1 MLAGDALR
9 AIYTTVFF
17 MNDIL
22 VEQIKLLP
30 LPEDT
35 EKNNRTWL
43 TPLKLN
49 PESVSHPAFTVLVDQ
64 FMADSQGNR
73 KEPHL
78 STLRRHWELIFLNLS
93 QAVFQRRWLKVA
105 VNSRTQAKMP
115 VYAANNWSARPMAHV
130 IDYLKEQK
138 LIHHRQGKAFSKA
151 PLVTR
156 IFPTDALAPQLYQF
170 FLDTEQPIHPP
181 YTVISD
187 PNDVWLDAS
196 GGSTEA
202 NEEEVAELTKIN
214 EFLKGHRWAC
224 KGPVKLLYKG
234 DPFNEG
240 RLYTSFQ
247 NLPDRVARVRI
258 NTLIDGEP
266 IAEIDFNANHLRLQ
280 LAVLH
285 KQDAGDTPYEDIGA
299 ASGIN
304 DRASVKAFIT
314 RAMGADSRDAA
325 VNSCKTEGITNVMFE
340 ALEAAC
346 AKLYPDLKL
355 FISWTHQAQNLEG
368 QILKKVMLQGVDE
381 GIVCLPIHDAV
392 AVPKKHQFWAVKAM
406 MRTWTDAVGCDVKPR
421 VKVDKS

>member
-1 MLAGDALR
+1 
-9 AIYTTVFF
+9 

-22 VEQIKLLP
+22 VGQIKLLP

-43 TPLKLN
+43 APLKLN
-49 PESVSHPAFTVLVDQ
+49 PDSVSHPAFTALVDQ
-64 FMADSQGNR
+64 FMADSQGKR
-73 KEPHL
+73 KEPNV
-78 STLRRHWELIFLNLS
+78 SILRKHWELILLNLS
-93 QAVFQRRWLKVA
+93 QAVFKRRWLMIA
-105 VNSRTQAKMP
+105 LNSRTQAKLP
-115 VYAANNWSARPMAHV
+115 VYSDNNWSARPLAHV
-130 IDYLKEQK
+130 VDHLQHRE
-138 LIHHRQGKAFSKA
+138 LIHLRKGKTFSKD

-181 YTVISD
+181 YTVIST

-196 GGSTEA
+196 GGSVEA
-202 NEEEVAELTKIN
+202 NDEEVAELTKIN
-214 EFLKGHRWAC
+214 EFLKAHTWAC

-285 KQDAGDTPYEDIGA
+285 KQDAGHTPYEDIGS

-304 DRASVKAFIT
+304 IRDSVKAFIT
-314 RAMGADSRDAA
+314 RAMGADNRDAA
-325 VNSCKTEGITNVMFE
+325 LNSCKTEGITNVMFE

-346 AKLYPDLKL
+346 AELYPDLQL
-355 FISWTHQAQNLEG
+355 FIGWTHQAQNLEG

-392 AVPKKHQFWAVKAM
+392 AVPQKHQAWAEKAM
-406 MRTWTDAVGCDVKPR
+406 VNAWTDAVGCGVKPR
-421 VKVDKS
+421 VKVDKP

>member
-1 MLAGDALR
+1 
-9 AIYTTVFF
+9 

-43 TPLKLN
+43 APLKLN
-49 PESVSHPAFTVLVDQ
+49 PDSISHPAFTALVDQ
-64 FMADSQGNR
+64 FMEGSQGKRNESDTA
-73 KEPHL
+73 K
-78 STLRRHWELIFLNLS
+78 LRRHWELILLNLS
-93 QAVFQRRWLKVA
+93 QAVFKRRWLMVA
-105 VNSRTQAKMP
+105 LNSRTQAKLP

-170 FLDTEQPIHPP
+170 FFDTEQPIHPP

-187 PNDVWLDAS
+187 PNGVWLDAS
-196 GGSTEA
+196 GGSVEA
-202 NEEEVAELTKIN
+202 NDQEVAELTNIN
-214 EFLKGHRWAC
+214 EFLKGHTWAC

-258 NTLIDGEP
+258 NTLIDGQP

-285 KQDAGDTPYEDIGA
+285 KQDAGHTPYEDIGS

-314 RAMGADSRDAA
+314 RAMGADNRDAA
-325 VNSCKTEGITNVMFE
+325 VNSCKTEGITNLMFE

-355 FISWTHQAQNLEG
+355 FIGWTHQAQNLEG

-381 GIVCLPIHDAV
+381 GIVCLPVHDAI
-392 AVPKKHQFWAVKAM
+392 AVPKRHQFWAVKTM
-406 MRTWTDAVGCDVKPR
+406 MKTWTDVVGCNVKPR
-421 VKVDKS
+421 VKVDKP

>member
-1 MLAGDALR
+1 
-9 AIYTTVFF
+9 

-43 TPLKLN
+43 APLKLN
-49 PESVSHPAFTVLVDQ
+49 PDAVSHPAFTALVDQ
-64 FMADSQGNR
+64 CMEYSQGSR

-78 STLRRHWELIFLNLS
+78 TTLRRHWELVLLNLS
-93 QAVFQRRWLKVA
+93 QAVFKRRWLMLA
-105 VNSRTQAKMP
+105 LNSRTQAKMP
-115 VYAANNWSARPMAHV
+115 VYSANNWSARPLAQV
-130 IDYLKEQK
+130 IDHLQQRE
-138 LIHHRQGKAFSKA
+138 LIHARKGKTFSKD

-196 GGSTEA
+196 GGSVEA
-202 NEEEVAELTKIN
+202 NEEEAAELTKIN
-214 EFLKGHRWAC
+214 EFLKGHTWAC
-224 KGPVKLLYKG
+224 KGPVKLIYKG

-240 RLYTSFQ
+240 RLYTPFQ

-304 DRASVKAFIT
+304 DRSLVKAFIT
-314 RAMGADSRDAA
+314 RAMGADNRDTAI
-325 VNSCKTEGITNVMFE
+325 NSCRTEGITNVMFE

-346 AKLYPDLKL
+346 AKLYPDLQL
-355 FISWTHQAQNLEG
+355 FIGWTHQAQNLEG
-368 QILKKVMLQGVDE
+368 QILKNVMLQGVDA
-381 GIVCLPIHDAV
+381 GIVCLPVHDAV
-392 AVPKKHQFWAVKAM
+392 AVPKKHQLWAVKAM
-406 MRTWTDAVGCDVKPR
+406 MKAWTDAVGCDVKPR
-421 VKVDKS
+421 VKVDKP